1 MKSTFL
7 RSGFAVA
14 AVVGVAACGGT
25 AQTPT
30 SPSAAAGGNLAA
42 AADGST
48 LKVSAPALVSPIGGA
63 RVDTRRPTFTWTAAS
78 GTYAANGVNPSYDLE
93 VSGADGAVLLT
104 TNVTGTSYQAA
115 VDAAFNTTY
124 NWRVRARQ
132 EGATGPWSAV
142 GNFVTPQQAAA
153 TGGLI
158 LEGYRTPD
166 PAPGSRLP
174 LPNESGTVNSQSAA
188 NRSDWQNSCQDTQGE
203 RGWIWLDK
211 LVDTLRTKDLRW
223 GYNGK
228 RGNPNDPSKD
238 VIDYHYGA
246 GDSQFS
252 TRVYIIDVMGGH
264 CGATPTPG
272 WSDVT
277 DVTVNSGTVGMFIYP
292 RPGRTTG
299 VISGGATPTRPLPDM
314 SALLFSQFA
323 NASDSC
329 PRGLKYVNDPWQDR
343 VIDAFR
349 QVDQRWGYNGK
360 PTRTAADNNGVPV
373 VAAGDEAAYHWG
385 DGTREGSTEVHL
397 VDMLS
402 GHCGTNP
409 VVGWRVFTGEEPGRW
424 TGAGRF

>member
-7 RSGFAVA
+7 RAGLAMA
-14 AVVGVAACGGT
+14 AVVSVAACGGT

-30 SPSAAAGGNLAA
+30 SPSAAAGGSLAA

-48 LKVSAPALVSPIGGA
+48 LKVSAPSLVSPIGGA
-63 RVDTRRPTFTWTAAS
+63 RVDNRRPTFTWTAAT
-78 GTYAANGVNPSYDLE
+78 GTFAANGVNPTYDLE
-93 VSGADGAVLLT
+93 VSGTDGAVLLT
-104 TNVTGTSYQAA
+104 TNVAGTTYQPT

-153 TGGLI
+153 GGLI
-158 LEGYRTPD
+158 LEGFKTPD
-166 PAPGSRLP
+166 PAPGSRLQ
-174 LPNESGTVNSQSAA
+174 LPNESGTVNSQYAA
-188 NRSDWQNSCQDTQGE
+188 NPGDWQNSCQDTQGE

-211 LVDTLRTKDLRW
+211 LVDTLRMKDLRW
-223 GYNGK
+223 AYNGK

-238 VIDYHYGA
+238 VITYHYGA
-246 GDSQFS
+246 GSSQFS
-252 TRVYIIDVMGGH
+252 TAVYIIDVMGGH

-272 WSDVT
+272 WNDVT
-277 DVTVNSGTVGMFIYP
+277 AVTVNSGTVGMSIYP

-299 VISGGATPTRPLPDM
+299 VVSGSSPTRPLPDM
-314 SALLFSQFA
+314 SALLFSQFS
-323 NASDSC
+323 NASESC
-329 PRGLKYVNDPWQDR
+329 PRGLKYVNNPWQDR

-360 PTRTAADNNGVPV
+360 PTRTAADNSGVPV

-397 VDMLS
+397 VDMLT